1 MLRGELRP
9 TKGGNGELRPTK
21 GQMRPTKGQNA
32 THKGVKCG
40 IKGYYDAITR
50 YMKGRDLG
58 GAYSESGVKSE
69 KKGCEIRKRLLIPK
83 RTFSD
88 LTGNFTDL
96 TIFSDFKPL
105 LG

>member
-1 MLRGELRP
+1 
-9 TKGGNGELRPTK
+9 
-21 GQMRPTKGQNA
+21 MRPTKGQNA

-69 KKGCEIRKRLLIPK
+69 KQGVKSEKRLSNPK

-88 LTGNFTDL
+88 LTL
-96 TIFSDFKPL
+96 DFFRI
-105 LG
+105 

>member
-1 MLRGELRP
+1 
-9 TKGGNGELRPTK
+9 
-21 GQMRPTKGQNA
+21 MRPTKGQNA

-69 KKGCEIRKRLLIPK
+69 KQGVKSEKKCQIRKELFGFNLGSS
-83 RTFSD
+83 SD
-88 LTGNFTDL
+88 LKIFFGFQTLTG
-96 TIFSDFKPL
+96 
-105 LG
+105 GGWV